1 MTDTVTRRPLGP
13 VADCA
18 PTSSLPLPL
27 DIEEA
32 DRAADEA
39 LGLKLGTTTRQEIDG
54 YTLQLK
60 GQVALFAEVLRINGG
75 IEARG
80 SALEA
85 QQLLVSG
92 PAEGILVFNAWNYV
106 RDLARLL
113 RRLVTEYREQLV
125 HDSPALP
132 TRTPL
137 ASLDKLTKSRQTYL
151 VPSGLAP
158 EHRPL
163 PTAPDPDRP

>member
-1 MTDTVTRRPLGP
+1 MTYPPLSP
-13 VADCA
+13 PREA
-18 PTSSLPLPL
+18 TL
-27 DIEEA
+27 DVEVA

-39 LGLKLGTTTRQEIDG
+39 LGLRLGTTTRLEIDDH
-54 YTLQLK
+54 TLRLK
-60 GQVALFAEVLRINGG
+60 GQIALFAEVLRSNGSV
-75 IEARG
+75 EARG
-80 SALEA
+80 SWLEV

-113 RRLVTEYREQLV
+113 RRLATEYREQLE
-125 HDSPALP
+125 HNSPALP

-137 ASLDKLTKSRQTYL
+137 ASLSKLTESRQTYL

-163 PTAPDPDRP
+163 PAAPDSDRP